1 MTLAALRRSCRII
14 IIIIM
19 FIDCCFCY
27 YVILDSLGTCGA
39 YTVHLAQKG
48 LSYRHGH
55 ICITMKNL
63 LELNSVVICI
73 MYKLSISYQ
82 DDNSIIMAAEIRSKR
97 MNSDS
102 PG

>member
-1 MTLAALRRSCRII
+1 
-14 IIIIM
+14 
-19 FIDCCFCY
+19 
-27 YVILDSLGTCGA
+27 
-39 YTVHLAQKG
+39 
-48 LSYRHGH
+48 
-55 ICITMKNL
+55 
-63 LELNSVVICI
+63 